1 MNNTLKN
8 TPKGVRPR
16 RGRMLAPLSERLA
29 TVRSY
34 PSFGSSALTG
44 VLR

>member
-1 MNNTLKN
+1 MNNTTKN
-8 TPKGVRPR
+8 TPKGVKPR
-16 RGRMLAPLSERLA
+16 RVRTGGSLSERLA

>member
-1 MNNTLKN
+1 MNDTLKN
-8 TPKGVRPR
+8 TPKGVKPR
-16 RGRMLAPLSERLA
+16 RVRTRATLSERLA

-34 PSFGSSALTG
+34 PGFGSSALTG

>member
-1 MNNTLKN
+1 MNNTTKN
-8 TPKGVRPR
+8 TPKGVKPR
-16 RGRMLAPLSERLA
+16 RARTLAPLSEKLA

-44 VLR
+44 ILR

>member
-1 MNNTLKN
+1 MDNTLKN
-8 TPKGVRPR
+8 TPRGEKPR
-16 RGRMLAPLSERLA
+16 RVRSRSTLSERLA

-44 VLR
+44 ILR